1 MVRPRADNYEQRRGE
16 ILDAAASMFA
26 EKGFDGSSI
35 SQIAKSCGVSKA
47 LVYHYYQSKEA
58 ILYSMLHG
66 HCKLLVKT
74 AQNARKS
81 STDPEIQLKELNR
94 RLMDLYMESRSKH
107 VTLLNSLHILA
118 PEEQNEIKEL
128 EKEVVK
134 TIQIILLELKPELSA
149 HTRTSLSMYLMG
161 AINWT
166 YTWFRADGPVSH
178 LDYADMATNT
188 FLNGIHSGDL
198 NS

>member
-16 ILDAAASMFA
+16 ILDAAATMFA

-35 SQIAKSCGVSKA
+35 SQIAKKCGVSKA
-47 LVYHYYQSKEA
+47 LVYHYYQSKEEL
-58 ILYSMLHG
+58 LYSMLHG

-74 AQNARKS
+74 AKSARAFS
-81 STDPEIQLKELNR
+81 SNPETQLKELNR
-94 RLMDLYMESRSKH
+94 RLMDLYMQSRSKH
-107 VTLLNSLHILA
+107 VALLNSLHVLA

-128 EKEVVK
+128 EKEVVN
-134 TIQIILLELKPELSA
+134 TIQVILLEIKPELSA
-149 HTRTSLSMYLMG
+149 HVRTSLAMYLMG

-178 LDYADMATNT
+178 LDYADMATST

-198 NS
+198 N